1 MTYLVSYGK
10 LQERFLYLSG
20 IRNPLLQ
27 GRRICHDYQL
37 AFLMVKDLSYGR
49 SPLDSQSGLIVAP
62 FKVLSR
68 IRQKEDLVTLYKCI
82 EVGGTILG
90 TFLVRK
96 DDKLYA
102 VMVELGYDE
111 ASGRKKEPAA
121 EDFRTGRQFF
131 RKCVYGF
138 CTYQH
143 FFEKSVE
150 NRLKTL
156 FITDEN

>member
-1 MTYLVSYGK
+1 
-10 LQERFLYLSG
+10 
-20 IRNPLLQ
+20 
-27 GRRICHDYQL
+27 
-37 AFLMVKDLSYGR
+37 MVKDLSYGR
-49 SPLDSQSGLIVAP
+49 
-62 FKVLSR
+62 
-68 IRQKEDLVTLYKCI
+68 
-82 EVGGTILG
+82 ILG
-90 TFLVRK
+90 AFLVRK

-111 ASGRKKEPAA
+111 PSGRKKEPAA

-131 RKCVYGF
+131 RKYVYGF